1 MKGIRLHTQIFIIF
15 TLLIFSSTELG
26 NSMPRTEMRS
36 FTELLKQAPYLKV
49 KDSQGNR
56 IELSSL
62 KGKVVFINFWATW
75 CPPCIQEMPSIRRL
89 RKKYKENEDLV
100 FLLVDVDGNLKL
112 SQAFLKLRGIDLPVY
127 AAEGEIPD
135 EFLPAGVPT
144 TLLIDRANYVA
155 GRQIGGADYM
165 APEII
170 GRIEQLLAERIENLQ
185 EIRD

>member
-1 MKGIRLHTQIFIIF
+1 MKSTLLHTQLFIIL
-15 TLLIFSSTELG
+15 TLLIFPSSELG
-26 NSMPRTEMRS
+26 NLTPKTEVGDDIHMA
-36 FTELLKQAPYLKV
+36 KQAPHLRV
-49 KDSQGNR
+49 KDAQGNR

-75 CPPCIQEMPSIRRL
+75 CPPCIREMPSIRRL

-100 FLLVDVDGNLKL
+100 FLLIDVEGNLKL

-127 AAEGEIPD
+127 AVEGDIPD
-135 EFLPAGVPT
+135 DFLPAGIPT

-165 APEII
+165 APGII
-170 GRIEQLLAERIENLQ
+170 ARIDQLLAERIEN
-185 EIRD
+185 